1 MTIAGKIQGYVK
13 RFPTS
18 SQTAVLDFAQFL
30 FKKAQ
35 SQGSRVEELAWSDLS
50 LTDGMRGTE
59 NEDTIKHTIF
69 DVNVLF

>member
-30 FKKAQ
+30 FKKAE
-35 SQGSRVEELAWSDLS
+35 SERSLVEELAWSYLS
-50 LTDGMRGTE
+50 LAGGMRGME
-59 NEDTIKHTIF
+59 NEDTPQIHYF
-69 DVNVLF
+69 